1 MTNRTA
7 AKGWLWARTL
17 YMAFALILYWVS
29 YFNWDLIKY
38 GTPFVLAPW
47 AVLLLT
53 HEASRGQIRFSA
65 HTLLLFAMAGFF
77 GLAALRNGNLTPR
90 GLLVLALGCAA
101 AWTGFKALSRETRR
115 RRLWALC
122 FAVLTAALLVL
133 LYAVL
138 CEFFGHPEW
147 LPWGARKAVR
157 RGARGAELLIYSQAR
172 TLRGLTSLTYACG
185 AMLVAGIV
193 PMDMD
198 PRHLRREG
206 RLMCLLAAALILSYL
221 APAVATV
228 FIGRPLQAA
237 WMPGKLGIQ
246 TAGAYGDRIWAFMH
260 PNSTAICAGIGIFC
274 ALYCMQTRRRW
285 LKALLT
291 AAALIDLMALAHS
304 QSRTGSM
311 MLGLGL
317 GAIAFRRVFLSLAG
331 KRWRIPAGLG
341 AGAVALML
349 VILLTSGIYVA
360 DVYVAAHLG
369 ASAETNLLESLME
382 SAADKQAGETLE
394 TEFRDDPTKV
404 ADDLM
409 IPRTLSAG
417 MLNVFSNGRGIIWR
431 ECLDYLIHNPRDML
445 FGMGS
450 ADILERMK
458 AYNPDRYH
466 AQYLHSGFLDVLARG
481 GVFMLIALL
490 GMLCTLFRPTL
501 RTLLAAED
509 ADDPRGYLFAVL
521 TGSLLLLPLVESLLF
536 TDASIYNLLFFYAV
550 GRVMFADRAHAGA
563 LRLRLPRRSNPS

>member
-17 YMAFALILYWVS
+17 YLAFALILYWVS

-38 GTPFVLAPW
+38 GTTFVLAPW
-47 AVLLLT
+47 AVLLVT
-53 HEASRGQIRFSA
+53 HEAFRGQIRWSA
-65 HTLLLFAMAGFF
+65 NTLLLFAMAGFY
-77 GLAALRNGNLTPR
+77 GLAALRNGNLSPR
-90 GLLVLALGCAA
+90 GVLVLALGCAA
-101 AWTGFKALSRETRR
+101 AWTGYKALSRDTRR
-115 RRLWALC
+115 RGVYGLC
-122 FAVLTAALLVL
+122 FAVLALALLAL
-133 LYAVL
+133 LYTVL
-138 CEFFGHPEW
+138 CEFFGHSEW
-147 LPWGARKAVR
+147 LPWGGRKAVQ
-157 RGARGAELLIYSQAR
+157 RGARGAELLLYSQAR
-172 TLRGLTSLTYACG
+172 TLRGLTTLIYACG

-193 PMDMD
+193 PTDMD

-206 RLMCLLAAALILSYL
+206 FLLCLLAVVLILSYL
-221 APAVATV
+221 GPAVATV
-228 FIGRPLQAA
+228 FIGRPIQAA
-237 WMPGKLGIQ
+237 WMPSKLGIQ

-260 PNSTAICAGIGIFC
+260 PNSTAICAAIGIFC
-274 ALYCMQTRRRW
+274 ALYCMRTRRRW

-291 AAALIDLMALAHS
+291 VAALIDLMALAHS
-304 QSRTGSM
+304 QSRTGSLV
-311 MLGLGL
+311 LGLGL
-317 GAIAFRRVFLSLAG
+317 GAVVFRRVFLLLAG
-331 KRWRIPAGLG
+331 KRWRVPVGLG
-341 AGAVALML
+341 VWALTLAL
-349 VILLTSGIYVA
+349 VILLTSGVYVA

-369 ASAETNLLESLME
+369 ASAETNLLDSLRE
-382 SAADKQAGETLE
+382 NAADKRAGETLE

-450 ADILERMK
+450 ADIIERMK

-490 GMLCTLFRPTL
+490 GMLCTLVRPTA
-501 RTLLAAED
+501 RTLLATDD
-509 ADDPRGYLFAVL
+509 ADPRGYMFAVM
-521 TGSLLLLPLVESLLF
+521 TGSLLMLPLVESLLF
-536 TDASIYNLLFFYAV
+536 TDASLYNLLFFYAV
-550 GRVMFADRAHAGA
+550 GRVMFADRAHA
-563 LRLRLPRRSNPS
+563 RTLRLPISRRSNPS